1 MHVLI
6 PVLHRPIKPTGVC
19 RHAVNIAQCLAE
31 TNEVSRV
38 TLLIGEWQN
47 EYFEQSFNLDSPKI
61 QTVSIVVKRGA
72 AARNIWYLN
81 GLPKVANKLKPDIIH
96 MSFPFPFL
104 RSRFEAPIVC
114 SSIHDLYPFEY
125 PENFG
130 YPQVWFNQWFLKQSI
145 NSSDG
150 LACVSKVTLDKLHH
164 FFSRKDK
171 DLEKEVQTQ
180 AVVYNYVDFST
191 VELQRPA
198 TIDTETYK
206 PFILSVAQHRKNK
219 NLDLLIRA
227 HKALIKSGSVSAD
240 AQLILVGSNG
250 PETEGLHQLVEALDL
265 RSQVIFLSA
274 LSDGELCW
282 LYQNCELFVIPSSTE
297 GFCLPLVEALAWSS
311 KVVCSDIP
319 IFQEVGSSSCTYFDV
334 ATESATILSETM
346 KVAIS
351 AKQPT
356 DICPDLRFSKG
367 HVARQLLTFYTSINK
382 SHG

>member
-1 MHVLI
+1 M
-6 PVLHRPIKPTGVC
+6 VC
-19 RHAVNIAQCLAE
+19 
-31 TNEVSRV
+31 
-38 TLLIGEWQN
+38 
-47 EYFEQSFNLDSPKI
+47 
-61 QTVSIVVKRGA
+61 
-72 AARNIWYLN
+72 
-81 GLPKVANKLKPDIIH
+81 
-96 MSFPFPFL
+96 
-104 RSRFEAPIVC
+104 
-114 SSIHDLYPFEY
+114 
-125 PENFG
+125 
-130 YPQVWFNQWFLKQSI
+130 
-145 NSSDG
+145 
-150 LACVSKVTLDKLHH
+150 
-164 FFSRKDK
+164 
-171 DLEKEVQTQ
+171 
-180 AVVYNYVDFST
+180 
-191 VELQRPA
+191 
-198 TIDTETYK
+198 
-206 PFILSVAQHRKNK
+206 
-219 NLDLLIRA
+219 
-227 HKALIKSGSVSAD
+227 
-240 AQLILVGSNG
+240 SNG
-250 PETEGLHQLVEALDL
+250 PETEGLLQLVEALDL